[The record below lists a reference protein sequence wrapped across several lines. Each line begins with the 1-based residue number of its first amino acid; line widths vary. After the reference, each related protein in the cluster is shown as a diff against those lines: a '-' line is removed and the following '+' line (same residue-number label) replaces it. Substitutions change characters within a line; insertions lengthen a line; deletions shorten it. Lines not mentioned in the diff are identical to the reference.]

1 MEENTDGTEARL
13 EDQLAWYD
21 AKAAHCQR
29 MFRWLKGVT
38 ITASALIPLSAL
50 CPYGKYVSA
59 ALGFIV
65 ILAEAFQQLGQ
76 YQQNW
81 FTYRATAEALKHEKY
96 LYLAPAGDYADAA
109 DRHRLLAER
118 IESLVSQEHARWS
131 AAQEA
136 ALKKRKDEA

>member
-1 MEENTDGTEARL
+1 MAGDTDVTVTRL
-13 EDQLAWYD
+13 EDQLTWYD
-21 AKAAHCQR
+21 AKATHSQR
-29 MFRWLKGVT
+29 MFKRLKAAT
-38 ITASALIPLSAL
+38 ITASALIPLVAF

-65 ILAEAFQQLGQ
+65 VVVEAFQQLGQ
-76 YQQNW
+76 YQQTW

-96 LYLAPAGDYADAA
+96 LYYAPAGDYADAA

-136 ALKKRKDEA
+136 ALKKRKDER